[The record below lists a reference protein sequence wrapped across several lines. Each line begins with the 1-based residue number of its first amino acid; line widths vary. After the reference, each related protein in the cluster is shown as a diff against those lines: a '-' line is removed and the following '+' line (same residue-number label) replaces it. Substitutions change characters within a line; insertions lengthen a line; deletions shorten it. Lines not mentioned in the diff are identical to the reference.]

1 MKKNLSL
8 RMRTQYKNYKPTGV
22 KDPIKRKN
30 QQKQEVE
37 KSTFQEVIKKK
48 NPRYDYY
55 FKT

>member
-22 KDPIKRKN
+22 KDPTKRKN

-48 NPRYDYY
+48 
-55 FKT
+55 KTKV